1 MALWSDLHAE
11 LMIDEDVE
19 QVTANRRA
27 EPRYQPSAVPA
38 ITGVKTSAGDL
49 LTLVNIS
56 ATGVL
61 VEGNTRI
68 KPGERVSLTIGG
80 LEPSQ
85 VSGRVVRS
93 VVSAI
98 GNSGTLRFQTGIA
111 FDRRVNLPLPASPL
125 DEAIPA
131 AEEPPAFG
139 AAAVLLYQDPS
150 TPAVEPT
157 PVPSRRRVVN
167 RW

>member
-19 QVTANRRA
+19 PVTANRRA

-68 KPGERVSLTIGG
+68 KPGERVSLAIFG

-111 FDRRVNLPLPASPL
+111 FDRRVRIPLPAE
-125 DEAIPA
+125 DAIPA
-131 AEEPPAFG
+131 LDEPPTFG
-139 AAAVLLYQDPS
+139 AEAVLLYQDQS
-150 TPAVEPT
+150 TPALEPA
-157 PVPSRRRVVN
+157 PVQPRRRVVN